1 MKHTQLI
8 EKFKQ
13 ILKKHFKEDE
23 YFFYVLPNPH
33 GASIR
38 PYDCQLLVSGFYFAF
53 EMKTGKDVVKK
64 HQRYYLDKVKACGG
78 IAIVVT
84 DKMDLDLVIEVIKGS
99 ISPSSFS
106 KTVMN
111 NQGMS
116 FLPGGRRI
124 TKRR

>member
-8 EKFKQ
+8 EKFKKT
-13 ILKKHFKEDE
+13 LKKHFKEDE

-38 PYDCQLLVSGFYFAF
+38 PYDAQLLVSGFYFAF

-84 DKMDLDLVIEVIKGS
+84 DKMDLNLVIEIIKGS
-99 ISPSSFS
+99 ISPASFGV
-106 KTVMN
+106 KKIFPN
-111 NQGMS
+111 
-116 FLPGGRRI
+116 LPRGRI
-124 TKRR
+124 TQRR